1 MNTTLRRIA
10 VSGGATIAL
19 LSGVTATASADA
31 DEHEATVVAIAKT
44 DTEPGS
50 TDGITT
56 GLTPDSGSGAQ
67 LQNPASGQQVPAG
80 YNQQIQTQASGGAIG
95 AGVVAI
101 LVLGIIVF
109 VRVKHRDI
117 KPGDAVLVGLFG
129 IALSGTVVGAMGDQL
144 TDSVVSSLGNV
155 LSGL

>member
-1 MNTTLRRIA
+1 MNATLRRLA
-10 VSGGATIAL
+10 VSSAAAVALVGSAAT
-19 LSGVTATASADA
+19 VTTAEAA
-31 DEHEATVVAIAKT
+31 EHEATVVAIART
-44 DTEPGS
+44 DTQPS
-50 TDGITT
+50 LTN
-56 GLTPDSGSGAQ
+56 GLTPDSAGSGAQ
-67 LQNPASGQQVPAG
+67 LQSPVTQIPAG
-80 YNQQIQTQASGGAIG
+80 TQQQIQTQASGGAIG